1 MPSIRVLKTFL
12 VVARAGSFAAAG
24 DEVGLTPAAVG
35 LQVRTLEAAIG
46 RPLFDRVG
54 RSIILNT
61 QGREFVTAA
70 TDVVGRYEGATNAAP
85 DGLSGTVVMG
95 ALVSALMGAFA
106 GALWQMKRDYPA
118 LDIKLFAGLSADF
131 VPRVERGE
139 LDAAVTTLPP
149 RALPAA
155 LMWTPLYA
163 EPMVLIVPKR
173 PHFALSSDPFAVLRT
188 APFLRFDRSTWTGD
202 LVTRVLASAH
212 VTVNEGL
219 EVNSVETI
227 VALVRQGFG
236 VAIVPKLDN
245 VQWQRDSRLKI
256 IDIPGNVIDRKV
268 GLLERSSHSRTQ
280 FTAAIKAQ
288 FSGLKQPPKKAR
300 PAQKA
305 LSR

>member
-24 DEVGLTPAAVG
+24 NDVGLTPAAVG
-35 LQVRTLEAAIG
+35 LQVRSLEEAIG
-46 RPLFDRVG
+46 RSLFDRVG
-54 RSIILNT
+54 RSIVLNT

-70 TDVVGRYEGATNAAP
+70 TDLVGRYEMAANAAP

-106 GALWQMKRDYPA
+106 GALWQMKRDYPM

-131 VPRVERGE
+131 VPRVESGE
-139 LDAAVTTLPP
+139 LDAAVTTLAP
-149 RALPAA
+149 RLLPAA
-155 LMWTPLYA
+155 LKWTPLYA
-163 EPMVLIVPKR
+163 EPMVLIVPTR
-173 PHFALSSDPFAVLRT
+173 PHFPMSSDPFAILRN
-188 APFLRFDRSTWTGD
+188 APFLRFDRTTWTGD
-202 LVTRVLASAH
+202 LVTRVLAGAR

-245 VQWQRDSRLKI
+245 VQWQRDSRLKV
-256 IDIPGNVIDRKV
+256 IDIPGNLIDRKV

-288 FSGLKQPPKKAR
+288 FSGLKPNLKKTRTTPKVHDT
-300 PAQKA
+300 
-305 LSR
+305 

>member
-12 VVARAGSFAAAG
+12 VAARVGSFAAAG
-24 DEVGLTPAAVG
+24 NEVGLTPAAVG
-35 LQVRTLEAAIG
+35 LQVRSLEEAIG
-46 RPLFDRVG
+46 RSLFDRVG

-61 QGREFVTAA
+61 QGREFLTVAN
-70 TDVVGRYEGATNAAP
+70 DLVGRYEAAAHAAP

-106 GALWQMKRDYPA
+106 GALWKMKRDYPT

-149 RALPAA
+149 RALSAA
-155 LMWTPLYA
+155 LTWTPLYA
-163 EPMVLIVPKR
+163 EPMVLIVPTR
-173 PHFALSSDPFAVLRT
+173 PHFALSSDPFAILRS

-202 LVTRVLASAH
+202 LVTRVLAAAK

-245 VQWQRDSRLKI
+245 VHWQRDSQLRI
-256 IDIPGNVIDRKV
+256 IDIPGNVINRKV
-268 GLLERSSHSRTQ
+268 GLLERSSHSRTE

-288 FSGLKQPPKKAR
+288 FSRLKPNLKKAR
-300 PAQKA
+300 TTQTAHGT
-305 LSR
+305 

>member
-1 MPSIRVLKTFL
+1 MPTIRVLKTFL

-24 DEVGLTPAAVG
+24 DEVSLTPAAVG
-35 LQVRTLEAAIG
+35 LQVRSLEAALG
-46 RPLFDRVG
+46 RPLFDRIG

-61 QGREFVTAA
+61 QGREFVTVANEL
-70 TDVVGRYEGATNAAP
+70 VSRYEAAAHP
-85 DGLSGTVVMG
+85 AFEGLSGTVVMG

-149 RALPAA
+149 RVLPAA
-155 LMWTPLYA
+155 LKWTPLYA
-163 EPMVLIVPKR
+163 EPMALIVPTR
-173 PHFALSSDPFAVLRT
+173 PHFALSNDPFAILRS

-202 LVTRVLASAH
+202 LVTRVLASAQ
-212 VTVNEGL
+212 VAVNEGL

-236 VAIVPKLDN
+236 VSIVPKLDN

-280 FTAAIKAQ
+280 FTEAIKAQ
-288 FSGLKQPPKKAR
+288 FSGLKQRVKQRERSKK
-300 PAQKA
+300 
-305 LSR
+305 LC